1 MGNNLK
7 NFLFVLFI
15 LLLTNCTGKTTTVP
29 PSDAKKAES
38 ELLADNANKTESE
51 QIADPLI
58 LGGKPYVDFDGKA
71 YRRDEA
77 ELFTSLVCDLRSDA
91 VVRLYSLEGLE
102 QLVNLK
108 DISIYGENLDTVD
121 FTPLSSL
128 YNLEELFIRG
138 NITRLPDL
146 TELKKLSSIGIT
158 YSRLESLEGIGAPN
172 VKWINIENRGV
183 EINSLAPLNNL
194 PHLEYLTINGR
205 GSTTLR
211 IADMSNLPSIR
222 NLRFLMPST
231 QIDLQGIEKLSAI
244 EELLFSESNPF
255 NIEGIGKL
263 KNLRDLGLKLL
274 SPEPSLEFLRN
285 MPNLFDLGIE
295 ANIEGFDSSHNRRFE
310 PYQVLDVSPLA
321 SLKNLRRLSCT
332 RFIIKNISAL
342 DVLDA
347 LSIQDDESL
356 GIIYLYGSR
365 LYNKTDK
372 SKHTLVLEWPVRE

>member
-1 MGNNLK
+1 MKLLW
-7 NFLFVLFI
+7 FLIIVLLI
-15 LLLTNCTGKTTTVP
+15 SCTSKKEVNSNSVAITDKVLSQDVLTSADSKQT
-29 PSDAKKAES
+29 ES
-38 ELLADNANKTESE
+38 NKSE
-51 QIADPLI
+51 QIVDPLI
-58 LGGKPYVDFDGKA
+58 LGGKPYVDFHGKT
-71 YRRDEA
+71 YRKDEA
-77 ELFTSLVCDLRSDA
+77 ELFTSLVCDLRHDA

-146 TELKKLSSIGIT
+146 TGLKKLSSIGIT
-158 YSRLESLEGIGAPN
+158 YSRLESLKGIGAPN
-172 VKWINIENRGV
+172 VKRINIENRGV
-183 EINSLAPLNNL
+183 RINSLAPLNNL
-194 PHLEYLTINGR
+194 PHLEYLTINIR
-205 GSTTLR
+205 GSTTLS
-211 IADMSNLPSIR
+211 IADMSNLPSLK
-222 NLRFLMPST
+222 NLRLLMPST

-263 KNLRDLGLKLL
+263 KNLRDLGLKLV

-285 MPNLFDLGIE
+285 MPNLSDLGID

-321 SLKNLRRLSCT
+321 SLKNLRNLGCRN
-332 RFIIKNISAL
+332 FIIKNISAL

-347 LSIQDDESL
+347 LSIQDDESP
-356 GIIYLYGSR
+356 GYIYLAGCR
-365 LYNKTDK
+365 LYDETEK
-372 SKHTLVLEWPVRE
+372 SKHSLVFEIAE

>member
-1 MGNNLK
+1 LK

-29 PSDAKKAES
+29 PSDANKTES
-38 ELLADNANKTESE
+38 EQIADNANKTESK

-71 YRRDEA
+71 YRKDEA
-77 ELFTSLVCDLRSDA
+77 GLITSLTCNFNPDA
-91 VVRLYSLEGLE
+91 TVRWHSLEGIE

-108 DISIYGENLDTVD
+108 GISIYGENLDAVD

-146 TELKKLSSIGIT
+146 T
-158 YSRLESLEGIGAPN
+158 RLEHLITISIYNANYFSGLVSFEGIGAPN
-172 VKWINIENRGV
+172 VRRINILNFGEG
-183 EINSLAPLNNL
+183 IDSLAPLNNL
-194 PHLEYLTINGR
+194 PYLEELKINGD
-205 GSTTLR
+205 GSTMLR
-211 IADMSNLPSIR
+211 IADMSNLPS
-222 NLRFLMPST
+222 LKELVLLMEST

-285 MPNLFDLGIE
+285 MPNLSYLGLV
-295 ANIEGFDSSHNRRFE
+295 ANKSE
-310 PYQVLDVSPLA
+310 PDQVLDVSPLA
-321 SLKNLRRLSCT
+321 TLKNLRALGCIN
-332 RFIIKNISAL
+332 FIIKNISAL

-347 LSIQDDESL
+347 LNVQDDESS
-356 GIIYLYGSR
+356 GIIYLYGCR

-372 SKHTLVLEWPVRE
+372 SKHYLDLEWPVRE